1 MQKFNTVA
9 MQKLLSRHCMHADIP
24 NQYDSYSY
32 CVPHG
37 HHVNGLFSLHCH
49 PKIGQNR
56 SSPVLSYSFPHGNKL
71 GVRGIARSAVDRE
84 RSRLSLLPG

>member
-9 MQKLLSRHCMHADIP
+9 MQKLLSRHCMHADIL

-37 HHVNGLFSLHCH
+37 HHGNGLFSLHCY

-56 SSPVLSYSFPHGNKL
+56 SSQCTPRSQLFLPLRYSNMGP
-71 GVRGIARSAVDRE
+71 E
-84 RSRLSLLPG
+84 